1 MVLTLTLTAVL
12 LQITSKIISISSLTL
27 ISEPE
32 DNTMSQALTYFAMYK
47 KIDKTNDGFV
57 DFLCLTMLLFVM
69 RVC

>member
-32 DNTMSQALTYFAMYK
+32 DHTMAQALTYFAIYK
-47 KIDKTNDGFV
+47 KSTKPMMALSIFYV
-57 DFLCLTMLLFVM
+57 
-69 RVC
+69 